1 MKENNTPR
9 SREYRVLNTNQ
20 AKSISLE
27 YLKEIDLEKVITF
40 GLPEIDD
47 RYHIWRVPLV
57 SKFNGKIGEVVIDA
71 KTSFIAESKT
81 TKKPILEK
89 RLLGRSTQGEKQ
101 KTLSNSD
108 KKYILSSL
116 RNTIALGDSE
126 SVLSEMPAESVDLI
140 FTSPPYYNARPEY
153 SDYVSYEDYLMK
165 LRKVI
170 KQSHRVLS
178 DGRFFVINI
187 APVLIRR
194 SSRNESSKRIAV
206 PFDLH
211 RIFIEEGYEFIDD
224 ILWVKPEGAGW
235 ATGRGRRFAADR
247 NPLQYK
253 AVPVT
258 EYVLVY
264 RKKSDKL
271 IDWYIR
277 NHPDKKIIKE
287 SKIKDGYH
295 KTNLWKIHPAFDK
308 KHPAIFPLEL
318 AKRVIEYYSFKND
331 VILDPFAGIGTTANA
346 SALLDR
352 RFVMIEIN
360 EEYAEIMKK
369 RAVEWLGEKIKEVN
383 WVNLSPP
390 KHLSIQRRLV

>member
-140 FTSPPYYNARPEY
+140 
-153 SDYVSYEDYLMK
+153 
-165 LRKVI
+165 
-170 KQSHRVLS
+170 
-178 DGRFFVINI
+178 
-187 APVLIRR
+187 
-194 SSRNESSKRIAV
+194 
-206 PFDLH
+206 
-211 RIFIEEGYEFIDD
+211 
-224 ILWVKPEGAGW
+224 
-235 ATGRGRRFAADR
+235 
-247 NPLQYK
+247 
-253 AVPVT
+253 
-258 EYVLVY
+258 
-264 RKKSDKL
+264 
-271 IDWYIR
+271 
-277 NHPDKKIIKE
+277 
-287 SKIKDGYH
+287 
-295 KTNLWKIHPAFDK
+295 
-308 KHPAIFPLEL
+308 
-318 AKRVIEYYSFKND
+318 
-331 VILDPFAGIGTTANA
+331 
-346 SALLDR
+346 
-352 RFVMIEIN
+352 
-360 EEYAEIMKK
+360 
-369 RAVEWLGEKIKEVN
+369 
-383 WVNLSPP
+383 
-390 KHLSIQRRLV
+390 